1 MATIERS
8 VEAVWTGSL
17 TGGQGS
23 VTFGSG
29 ATNELPVT
37 WASRVEDPAGRTS
50 PEELLAAAL
59 GACFS
64 MALSHILSEVGAEP
78 ERLQV
83 VATCRAEKD
92 ADGLRVTGVNLLARG
107 RVPGLS
113 APAFAD
119 AVARAAETC
128 PVGRALT
135 EGIAVTH
142 VPQLEG

>member
-8 VEAVWTGSL
+8 VEAVWKGSL
-17 TGGQGS
+17 AGGEGLL
-23 VTFGSG
+23 TFTSG
-29 ATNELPVT
+29 ATPAMPVT

-64 MALSHILSEVGAEP
+64 MALSHILTEAGREP
-78 ERLQV
+78 ERLHV
-83 VATCRAEKD
+83 VATSRAEKD
-92 ADGLRVTGVNLLARG
+92 ATGLRVTGITLVARG

-113 APAFAD
+113 APAFAE
-119 AVARAAETC
+119 AVAKAAETC

-135 EGIAVTH
+135 EGIEVTH